1 MNKVNESGKV
11 TFGQAW
17 KDFWIGYVDFK
28 GTSTRAGF
36 WWGALNYFIIYF
48 IWNIVNVIVDSYNQ
62 NILFSI
68 GLDKTMTVITV
79 AIHLIIIIP
88 FLSVLSRRLRDIG
101 LKEKVIVT
109 LIVLYVALMITLLV
123 SLLLSSVVIVR
134 IVTFIEIILIIIF
147 AILGCMPTGKF
158 SNSSKEM

>member
-1 MNKVNESGKV
+1 MNKINESGKV

-17 KDFWIGYVDFK
+17 KDFWKGYVDFK

-48 IWNIVNVIVDSYNQ
+48 IWNIINVIVDSYNQ

-79 AIHLIIIIP
+79 AIHLVIIIP
-88 FLSVLSRRLRDIG
+88 LLSVLSRRLRDIG